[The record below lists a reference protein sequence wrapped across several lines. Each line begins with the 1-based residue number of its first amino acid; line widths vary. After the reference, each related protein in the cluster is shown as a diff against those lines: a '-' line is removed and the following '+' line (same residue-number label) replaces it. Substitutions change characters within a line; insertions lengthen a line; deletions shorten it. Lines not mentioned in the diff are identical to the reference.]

1 MSGRS
6 CSRATRVFFERD
18 ADPAKEAAHHRGV
31 GFDAALG
38 QKPVAKRGKRDVRFL
53 GPRCLQKITVR
64 HQLGRPVAAVPDRLS
79 RAIPFHPLEPFDR
92 YGFTDLVV
100 ASRRAAA
107 QASLHRVNHPVAQV
121 LRIRLGHSCWPP
133 PSQQVES
140 KYPRF
145 GNPTPRFK
153 PKTARSK
160 IPSEGALTTTQR
172 GTQRA
177 HRCDRPR
184 LQERGTP

>member
-1 MSGRS
+1 
-6 CSRATRVFFERD
+6 
-18 ADPAKEAAHHRGV
+18 
-31 GFDAALG
+31 
-38 QKPVAKRGKRDVRFL
+38 
-53 GPRCLQKITVR
+53 
-64 HQLGRPVAAVPDRLS
+64 VAAVPDRLS

-121 LRIRLGHSCWPP
+121 LRIRLRHSCWPP

-145 GNPTPRFK
+145 GNPTPDSNQK
-153 PKTARSK
+153 QHALGTGLLTPAIPSVSARSANGRPPPTGD
-160 IPSEGALTTTQR
+160 IYSAIRDVRLTSIRDVAQKPQMR
-172 GTQRA
+172 Q
-177 HRCDRPR
+177 
-184 LQERGTP
+184 

>member
-53 GPRCLQKITVR
+53 APRCLQKITVR
-64 HQLGRPVAAVPDRLS
+64 HQLGRPVAAVPDRFS

-92 YGFTDLVV
+92 YGFTDLAP

-107 QASLHRVNHPVAQV
+107 HAQLHRVNHPLAASLANTALPSPAG
-121 LRIRLGHSCWPP
+121 LRPASRLNQNLADSGIPL
-133 PSQQVES
+133 
-140 KYPRF
+140 RF
-145 GNPTPRFK
+145 I
-153 PKTARSK
+153 PKAGRSR
-160 IPSEGALTTTQR
+160 TR
-172 GTQRA
+172 
-177 HRCDRPR
+177 RCA
-184 LQERGTP
+184 